1 VEAPDQPIFRED
13 PAMSI
18 SMYRASVPVFL
29 QILPCTSVILD
40 KAAAHAAAKKI
51 EPQVFLEAR
60 LYPDMFPLTRQVQ
73 IASDFAKG
81 ACARLAGVEP
91 PKYPD
96 TETTIDEL
104 KARISKT
111 IAFIKEFKP
120 SQIDGS
126 EEREISLQMGG
137 QTRLFKGE
145 AYLISVVLPNFFFH
159 TTTAYAIL
167 RHNGVELGKQD
178 FLRPPSAG

>member
-1 VEAPDQPIFRED
+1 
-13 PAMSI
+13 M
-18 SMYRASVPVFL
+18 
-29 QILPCTSVILD
+29 SVILD
-40 KAAAHAAAKKI
+40 KAAAYAAAKKI
-51 EPQVFLEAR
+51 EPQVLLEGR

-73 IASDFAKG
+73 IATDFAKG

-96 TETTIDEL
+96 TETTFDEL
-104 KARISKT
+104 KARIGKT

-126 EEREISLQMGG
+126 EERDISLQMGG
-137 QTRLFKGE
+137 QMRTFKGE
-145 AYLISVVLPNFFFH
+145 NYLTSVVPPNFFFH
-159 TTTAYAIL
+159 AATTYAIL

-178 FLRPPSAG
+178 FLRPPG